1 MQELKTFLIK
11 QHYPEHVI
19 EDGLQKEMSLDK
31 NVLRTVTTNRKEN
44 IVQYVSMY
52 NPRDTEMFNEI
63 IENMPILQ
71 GDEKLRKIL
80 SKISL

>member
-63 IENMPILQ
+63 
-71 GDEKLRKIL
+71 LRTCRFYRKM
-80 SKISL
+80 KNCERFCQK